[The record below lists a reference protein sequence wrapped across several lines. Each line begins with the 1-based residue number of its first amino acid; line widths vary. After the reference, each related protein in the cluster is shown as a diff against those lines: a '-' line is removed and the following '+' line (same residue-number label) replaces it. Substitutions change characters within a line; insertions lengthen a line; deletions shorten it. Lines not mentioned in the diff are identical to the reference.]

1 METVNE
7 NIETVS
13 VWIDFA
19 TDFAVEYGFQ
29 ILGAIVFLLIGLIVV
44 NWIGNRLISLAMA
57 RNIDVTLSQFLGSVV
72 KAVLIVLLII
82 ITLGNFGVSIAPLI
96 ALAGAVT
103 FGATLALQGPI
114 SNFGA
119 GIAIILTRPFVI
131 GNVIT
136 VQGVSGVVERISLG
150 ITFLTGEDG
159 EQIAVPNKEI
169 VGQVIVNSMEVR
181 IVESNFCIAADAD
194 PNRVIKLVQKAL
206 DNIDERDKSQPPQV
220 GIQDFTYGGVVIGT
234 RVWVPGLQYFE
245 DRYVINA
252 AIYGALQENGIELM
266 KFTGTS
272 LSLPRLNEG
281 TGPATPP
288 PIL

>member
-1 METVNE
+1 MENVNE

-29 ILGAIVFLLIGLIVV
+29 ILGAIVFLLVGLLVA
-44 NWIGNRLISLAMA
+44 NWIGNRLIGLAMA
-57 RNIDVTLSQFLGSVV
+57 KNIDVTLSQFLGSVV

-136 VQGVSGVVERISLG
+136 VQGVSGVVDRISLG

-181 IVESNFCIAADAD
+181 IVESNFCIAADVE
-194 PNRVIKLVQKAL
+194 PNKVIKLVQEAL
-206 DNIDERDKSQPPQV
+206 AKFIDDEDAPQPQV
-220 GIQDFTYGGVVIGT
+220 GIQDFTYGGLVIGT

-245 DRYVINA
+245 ERYIINA
-252 AIYGALQENGIELM
+252 AIYDALRENGIELM
-266 KFTGTS
+266 KFESAS

>member
-1 METVNE
+1 MENVNE

-19 TDFAVEYGFQ
+19 TDFAIEYGFQ
-29 ILGAIVFLLIGLIVV
+29 ILGAVVFLLFGLLVA
-44 NWIGNRLISLAMA
+44 NWIGNRLIGLALA
-57 RNIDVTLSQFLGSVV
+57 KNIDITLSQFLGSVA
-72 KAVLIVLLII
+72 KAILIILLII

-103 FGATLALQGPI
+103 FGVTLALQGPI

-150 ITFLTGEDG
+150 VTFLTGEDG

-181 IVESNFCIAADAD
+181 IVESNFCISADVDAD
-194 PNRVIKLVQKAL
+194 KVIRLVQEAL
-206 DNIDERDKSQPPQV
+206 EKIEERDKSQAPQV
-220 GIQDFTYGGVVIGT
+220 GIQDFTYGGLVIGT

-245 DRYVINA
+245 DRYIINA
-252 AIYGALQENGIELM
+252 AIYGALQDNGIELM
-266 KFTGTS
+266 KFAGTS
-272 LSLPRLNEG
+272 LALPKLNEG